1 MRHRF
6 SWTCNKSRKYITKS
20 REMEQQVRIVN
31 KKLKNKMMKNGKG
44 NEHDQGK
51 LEGRKK
57 RTDCKMLN

>member
-1 MRHRF
+1 
-6 SWTCNKSRKYITKS
+6 
-20 REMEQQVRIVN
+20 MEQQVRIVN